1 MPLFAIEPAGEDRFE
16 ITVAPHLCVGPAG
29 REFLF
34 GGAGLGL
41 GIAALEAV
49 TGRPTVW
56 AAAQY
61 LSYARPGTRLQ
72 LQVTVPVAGNH
83 TSQARVVATT
93 LPSRTREGSGVGQ
106 SAAEL
111 HEAGPPP
118 GTEIFTVNA
127 ALGGRPHD
135 MAGQW
140 ATMPDVPRPLDCPPV
155 VHGWPRTGSDM
166 HGNFDEHVA
175 AGRFGVAR
183 TTGGPSEDGIARLW
197 VRPRGGAFGFDRPHL
212 AVVADFLP
220 SGLGNALGAAAGG
233 NSLDNTIRF
242 GRSGST
248 EWVLLDIRIHA
259 VVDGFA
265 HGRLHLFA
273 EDGTLLATASQSM
286 ILRLH

>member
-1 MPLFAIEPAGEDRFE
+1 MPLFTLEPAGESRFAF
-16 ITVAPHLCVGPAG
+16 TVPRSICVGPAG

-61 LSYARPGTRLQ
+61 LSYARPETRLA
-72 LQVTVPVAGNH
+72 LEVTVPVAGNH
-83 TSQARVVATT
+83 TSQARVVA
-93 LPSRTREGSGVGQ
+93 RDGTR
-106 SAAEL
+106 
-111 HEAGPPP
+111 
-118 GTEIFTVNA
+118 EIFTVNA
-127 ALGGRPHD
+127 ALGGRPHES
-135 MAGQW
+135 AGQW
-140 ATMPDVPRPLDCPPV
+140 ATMPDVSRPLDCPAV
-155 VHGWPRTGSDM
+155 VHNWPRTGSDM
-166 HGNFDEHVA
+166 HANFDEHVA

-183 TTGGPSEDGIARLW
+183 TAGGPSDDGIARLW
-197 VRPRGGAFGFDRPHL
+197 VRPRGDFGFDRPHL

-220 SGLGNALGAAAGG
+220 SGLGNALGANAGG

-242 GRSGST
+242 GRWQAT

>member
-1 MPLFAIEPAGEDRFE
+1 MPLFALEPAGESRFE

-41 GIAALEAV
+41 GIAVLEAV

-72 LQVTVPVAGNH
+72 LQGIVPVAGNH
-83 TSQARVVATT
+83 TSQARVVATASDET
-93 LPSRTREGSGVGQ
+93 GTR
-106 SAAEL
+106 
-111 HEAGPPP
+111 
-118 GTEIFTVNA
+118 EIFTVNA

-140 ATMPDVPRPLDCPPV
+140 AVMPEVPGPLDCPAV
-155 VHGWPRTGSDM
+155 AHGWPRTGSDM

-175 AGRFGVAR
+175 AGRFGAAR
-183 TTGGPSEDGIARLW
+183 TAGGPSDDGIARLW
-197 VRPRGGAFGFDRPHL
+197 VRARDAANVFDRPHL

-242 GRSGST
+242 GRWQAT

-259 VVDGFA
+259 VHAGFA
-265 HGRLHLFA
+265 HGRMHLFA
-273 EDGTLLATASQSM
+273 QDGTLLATASQSM

>member
-1 MPLFAIEPAGEDRFE
+1 MSLFELEPAGGDRFE
-16 ITVAPHLCVGPAG
+16 ISVAPHLCVGPPD

-61 LSYARPGTRLQ
+61 LSYARPGTRLA

-83 TSQARVVATT
+83 TSQARVVA
-93 LPSRTREGSGVGQ
+93 SDGTR
-106 SAAEL
+106 
-111 HEAGPPP
+111 
-118 GTEIFTVNA
+118 EIFTVNA

-140 ATMPDVPRPLDCPPV
+140 AAMPDVPGPLDCPTV
-155 VHGWPRTGSDM
+155 EHGWPRTGRDM

-183 TTGGPSEDGIARLW
+183 TTGGPSDDGIARLW
-197 VRPRGGAFGFDRPHL
+197 VRPRGAAIGFDRPHL

-220 SGLGNALGAAAGG
+220 SGLGNALGANAGG

-242 GRSGST
+242 GRQVAT

-265 HGRLHLFA
+265 HGRLHQFA